1 MKIYLAGDMK
11 SGWQDRF
18 AAMLPARLEL
28 IDPRSHGLSDPA
40 AYTAW
45 DLEGVRRADTVVA
58 YMGPHNPSGFG
69 LSIEAGYAHALGK
82 PIIFV
87 DEMTVDWRGR
97 YFDMLRQI
105 AWTVPSLEA
114 AALILRKEAHAQ
126 TTKES

>member
-18 AAMLPARLEL
+18 AAMLPKDVEL
-28 IDPRSHGLSDPA
+28 IDPRSHGLTDA
-40 AYTAW
+40 AQYTWW
-45 DLEGVRRADTVVA
+45 DLEGVARADIIMA

-69 LSIEAGYAHALGK
+69 LCLEAGYAYGLGK

-105 AWTVPSLEA
+105 ATVVPTLEA
-114 AALILRKEAHAQ
+114 AARVLSDAQATKEA
-126 TTKES
+126 